1 MASTISRNFVVSS
14 ILAILVVN
22 TCFLYWAATTT
33 SSYAAPPLRETFEGF
48 SQGAETAVEP
58 AGQVGP
64 GILRGG
70 LERLISGYAS
80 LEGEVQH
87 LPLLD
92 ALPCEYD
99 LIEDDMLPLTV
110 LLVVDYTTGGAA
122 LHRHDQLWAGMAHM
136 LTEQGTK
143 GVTVLFAA
151 GAETDWA
158 QTAVRNAR
166 NRYRGNTIS
175 FATLPPPRVPRSAPP
190 QVAVAYDVY
199 EWLQNEHQF
208 DVVYFI
214 DWGGLGY
221 FAMTAKKQ
229 GLAFHDIELGV
240 LLTGPRVWEAVYG
253 AEAPALHTPASL
265 EASFMERLMVEK
277 ADVVVARGNFLVQ
290 WLRDRGWIFPPK
302 TVVATFPAPHTRL
315 PASQRGGPQSG
326 VPIVQELVY
335 VGALDAQSGLLLFLE
350 AVERVLCEGGEQ
362 KNLGLKALTFSG
374 PNALLDPRQRDVA
387 ACPNSP
393 PEGSSPPAE
402 CVYGHEHIMRTMQNW
417 QKKRCDGKRDRDCIA
432 QIPSVTVET
441 QWEMSTLLSYL
452 VDGRGRLA
460 VLPAPMD
467 SPDTILQQIMEV
479 KAPFISSD
487 VGMARE
493 LISAGQ
499 HDHVLF
505 KPRPAMLSKLLNQV
519 LGSGGAPIAEDA
531 ANRSIAVAPL
541 QWKRWHDCFSKMY
554 GQRISV
560 NQDGALKPAP
570 QENGPGVLVTCVL
583 VHHDRQRHLAS
594 ALASLRAQDYP
605 HLEVVLVDDGSS
617 SAEALRYLEEISAED
632 SWFTQRGWRA
642 LRLHGMYVGAAR
654 NAGWRA
660 AKGQYVLFM
669 DDDNYAKPHE
679 VSRMVEVAQRTGA
692 DVVTCANDFM
702 PPGVDAPALMAIPE
716 GRYIPLGPALMP
728 GVLRNVFGDANAL
741 FARSALD
748 ALSGGWPEETAYA
761 VQDWELHTRAAL
773 RGLRLEVI
781 PEALYWYRTTDNS
794 MARSPATSAN
804 NLQFHLRPY
813 VETLGPLG
821 ELATYTQQITLHAQA
836 LEQQVRRL
844 REGTRS
850 TELIVQSLYRQHC
863 ESRSRST
870 QRAGSRGHNFIQ
882 NARFDAVTAE
892 GKLIGWIPHGNRGFS
907 IIEGGRRGGGKALL
921 LDLPSV
927 AEVAGATQHVYIG
940 QKDAAPL
947 ILQGWSRA
955 VDGGI
960 SGVGEDDDYSLYADL
975 FFVDGT
981 HQWGYTLPF
990 RASSTEWQHVH
1001 GVIHPSKPLLRIEL
1015 VCLLRW
1021 RRGRAVFDDI
1031 RITSLDD
1038 GVCDVLDPPAAQ
1050 STM

>member
-374 PNALLDPRQRDVA
+374 PNALLDP
-387 ACPNSP
+387 
-393 PEGSSPPAE
+393 
-402 CVYGHEHIMRTMQNW
+402 
-417 QKKRCDGKRDRDCIA
+417 
-432 QIPSVTVET
+432 
-441 QWEMSTLLSYL
+441 L
-452 VDGRGRLA
+452 
-460 VLPAPMD
+460 
-467 SPDTILQQIMEV
+467 MEV

-541 QWKRWHDCFSKMY
+541 QWKSPAECVYGHEHIMRTMQNWQKKRCDGKRDRDCIA
-554 GQRISV
+554 QIPSV
-560 NQDGALKPAP
+560 TVET

-679 VSRMVEVAQRTGA
+679 VSRMVEVAQRT
-692 DVVTCANDFM
+692 
-702 PPGVDAPALMAIPE
+702 
-716 GRYIPLGPALMP
+716 
-728 GVLRNVFGDANAL
+728 
-741 FARSALD
+741 
-748 ALSGGWPEETAYA
+748 GGWPEETAYA